1 MINTKLLTVSEI
13 TRQIKLTLEEE
24 FSQISV
30 IGEISNF
37 KAHNSGHWYFNL
49 KDADAVINCTMWKGF
64 NNYVFFTPQDGMKV
78 IVNGKI
84 TVYPPRG
91 NYQLDVRSMKPAGV
105 GELQAAFEALKQK
118 LGEEG
123 LFDPSHKKPIPAF
136 PQKIGIVT
144 ASDGAAFRDM
154 ISVAQRRYPLVEL
167 VICPARVQGS
177 GSAESIVESI
187 GQLNYRDDI
196 DVIIVARGG
205 GSIEDLWSFNEEIVA
220 RAVYNSKIPVISGV
234 GHEIDFTIVDFVAD
248 LRAPT
253 PSAAMELATPDK
265 VDIFAFINEFSYN
278 STLKINEYCR
288 KGRHRLN
295 SVLGSYGFR
304 VPLDKVRNKS
314 QLVDNLLYK
323 VLQTTDHRILLL
335 RNKVSLL
342 TKIIESN
349 NIQKTLNRGFALVR
363 QDDKY
368 VTRSAQFLPVE
379 DTELIFADGSIKIEC
394 EKNGKEKKQQL

>member
-1 MINTKLLTVSEI
+1 MLNTKLLTVSEI
-13 TRQIKLTLEEE
+13 TREIKLTLEKE

-49 KDADAVINCTMWKGF
+49 KDTDAVINCTMWRGF

-105 GELQAAFEALKQK
+105 GELQAAFEALKEK
-118 LGEEG
+118 LSEEG
-123 LFDPSHKKPIPAF
+123 LFDPSHKKPIPVF

-144 ASDGAAFRDM
+144 APDGAAFRDM
-154 ISVAQRRYPLVEL
+154 ISVAERRYPLVEL
-167 VICPARVQGS
+167 VISPARVQGS
-177 GSAESIVESI
+177 GAAESIVEGI
-187 GQLNYRDDI
+187 RQLNYRDDI
-196 DVIIVARGG
+196 DVMIVSRGG

-220 RAVYNSKIPVISGV
+220 RAIYNSKIPVISGV
-234 GHEIDFTIVDFVAD
+234 GHETDFTIADFTAD

-265 VDIFAFINEFSYN
+265 ADIFAFIDDFSYN

-288 KGRHRLN
+288 KGRHRLS

-304 VPLDKVRNKS
+304 VPLDIVRNKS

-368 VTRSAQFLPVE
+368 IKRKAKFTKNE
-379 DTELIFADGSIKIEC
+379 DTELVFADGSIKIEI
-394 EKNGKEKKQQL
+394 EKNGKEKKQQF